1 MSADASLAAE
11 RTSLAWQRTG
21 MTIIATGMAMLRLL
35 PSSPWRV
42 VLAGVMVAVGG
53 AVSVGARRMHPSVPH
68 RRSAAALAAA
78 VAAFAAAGV
87 ALSFI

>member
-1 MSADASLAAE
+1 MSADTSLAAE

-21 MTIIATGMAMLRLL
+21 MTTIATGMAMLRLL

-42 VLAGVMVAVGG
+42 VLAGAMVAVGG
-53 AVSVGARRMHPSVPH
+53 VVTVGARRMHPSIPH

-78 VAAFAAAGV
+78 VAAFAAAGIV
-87 ALSFI
+87 LSSI